1 MNEKILTDKNI
12 QLKQEFTNA
21 VYDAIG
27 EGIEKTAEKHSYG
40 KYDIAKL
47 VMAIYDKDF
56 SYVTAA
62 DDYRE
67 QIKLLD
73 EYFTKTYDHR
83 LITFEMI
90 KAIKALQG
98 TEEYRNLT
106 KEVANIESIVRNSK
120 KIPAEDLEI
129 FSRPLEEENY
139 DELMTKI
146 ENEKSLRYSVAV
158 IYDRIKNKVR
168 EF

>member
-1 MNEKILTDKNI
+1 MNEKNRL
-12 QLKQEFTNA
+12 LKQEFNNA

-27 EGIEKTAEKHSYG
+27 EGILKTAERHSYK

-47 VMAIYDKDF
+47 VMAIYDRDF
-56 SYVTAA
+56 SYLTSS

-90 KAIKALQG
+90 KAIKALKG
-98 TEEYRNLT
+98 TEEYKDLT
-106 KEVANIESIVRNSK
+106 DDVANIEAIVRNNK
-120 KIPAEDLEI
+120 NVKAEDLDI
-129 FSRPLEEENY
+129 FREPLDLENY

-146 ENEKSLRYSVAV
+146 ENEKSLCYGVAV
-158 IYDRIKNKVR
+158 IYDKIKSKMG
-168 EF
+168 EL